1 MDAFDDAFGGAPA
14 AAGEVDP
21 AAEFLAQEQAD
32 LGGLGEDIGI
42 TSPQDAEENIAV
54 VEQSSGDSN
63 YDFLADAEPTNV
75 DFEDNPIQVSMDNGM
90 VSNPFLESG
99 GVNQMTNGMSNMSVK
114 VEPESIRQWKVEQ
127 EARLVEKDREEER
140 SLQELKDQA
149 QKELADWYKH
159 YNAEM
164 EKTREIN
171 RAAQESLVSEV
182 SQMNDIEPGT
192 EWERVAKQCDFNSK
206 TARNTKDVS
215 RMRGILLQL
224 KQNPPA
230 RD

>member
-75 DFEDNPIQVSMDNGM
+75 DFEDNPIQ
-90 VSNPFLESG
+90 SG

>member
-1 MDAFDDAFGGAPA
+1 MDAFDDAFGAAPA
-14 AAGEVDP
+14 AAPAGEVDAFAAAEVDP

-42 TSPQDAEENIAV
+42 TSPQETEENIAV

-63 YDFLADAEPTNV
+63 FDFLADAESAGV
-75 DFEDNPIQVSMDNGM
+75 DQMSNG
-90 VSNPFLESG
+90 F
-99 GVNQMTNGMSNMSVK
+99 SNMSVK
-114 VEPESIRQWKVEQ
+114 IDPESIRQWKIEQ
-127 EARLVEKDREEER
+127 EARLVEKDRNEEKN
-140 SLQELKDQA
+140 LQELKAQA
-149 QKELADWYKH
+149 QKELDDWYKH

-164 EKTREIN
+164 EKTRETN
-171 RAAQESLVSEV
+171 RAAQETLVSEV

-192 EWERVAKQCDFNSK
+192 EWDRVAKQCDFNSK

>member
-1 MDAFDDAFGGAPA
+1 MDAFDDAFGAAPA
-14 AAGEVDP
+14 AAPAGEVDAFAAAEVDP
-21 AAEFLAQEQAD
+21 AAEFLPQEQAD

-42 TSPQDAEENIAV
+42 TSPQETEENIAV

-63 YDFLADAEPTNV
+63 FDFLADAEPTNV
-75 DFEDNPIQVSMDNGM
+75 DFEDNPIQSAGVDQMSNG
-90 VSNPFLESG
+90 F
-99 GVNQMTNGMSNMSVK
+99 SNMSVK
-114 VEPESIRQWKVEQ
+114 IDPESIRQWKIEQ
-127 EARLVEKDREEER
+127 EARLVEKDRNEEKN
-140 SLQELKDQA
+140 LQELKAQA
-149 QKELADWYKH
+149 QKELDDWYKH

-164 EKTREIN
+164 EKTRETN
-171 RAAQESLVSEV
+171 RAAQETLVSEV

-192 EWERVAKQCDFNSK
+192 EWDRVAKQCDFNSK

>member
-1 MDAFDDAFGGAPA
+1 MDAFDDAFGAAPA
-14 AAGEVDP
+14 AAPAGEVDAFASAEVDP

-42 TSPQDAEENIAV
+42 TSPQETEENIAV

-63 YDFLADAEPTNV
+63 FDFLADAEPTNV
-75 DFEDNPIQVSMDNGM
+75 DFEDNPIQSAGVDQMSNG
-90 VSNPFLESG
+90 F
-99 GVNQMTNGMSNMSVK
+99 SNMSVK
-114 VEPESIRQWKVEQ
+114 IDPESIRQWKIEQ
-127 EARLVEKDREEER
+127 EARLVEKDRNEEKN
-140 SLQELKDQA
+140 LQELKAQA
-149 QKELADWYKH
+149 QKELDDWYKH

-164 EKTREIN
+164 EKTRETN
-171 RAAQESLVSEV
+171 RAAQETLVSEV

-192 EWERVAKQCDFNSK
+192 EWDRVAKQCDFNSK